1 MLNPPDVRARPAP
14 PDKMAAYSAL
24 IRRTF
29 SSGSPIH
36 DGAIMAALALRGH
49 TDLVC
54 ALAITPDGRTLVS
67 GSYDRTIR
75 RWNLATGAEIGKPLT
90 GHTDWIRALAITP
103 DGRTLV
109 SGSDDRTIRQWNTA
123 TGAEI
128 GKPLTGH
135 TNWVCAL
142 AITPD
147 GTRCIASCAPSE
159 ATGLSVPLRTT
170 GPANAP
176 LSFALTVYTFG
187 T

>member
-29 SSGSPIH
+29 SSHSQIH
-36 DGAIMAALALRGH
+36 DGVITDALALRGH
-49 TDLVC
+49 TDSV
-54 ALAITPDGRTLVS
+54 
-67 GSYDRTIR
+67 
-75 RWNLATGAEIGKPLT
+75 
-90 GHTDWIRALAITP
+90 RALAITP

-109 SGSDDRTIRQWNTA
+109 SGSDDRTIRRWDLT

-128 GKPLTGH
+128 GTPLTGH
-135 TNWVCAL
+135 TDWVRAL

-147 GTRCIASCAPSE
+147 GTRCIVNCAPSE